1 MSYRTSSSHP
11 SDIYPAEILDW
22 SEGLITEDVEP
33 TEQQR
38 RLDAILYDDDVMHAA
53 KPALAHILADDDRW
67 QGEDRLGRLDG
78 FWQFIEQASRL
89 FEQQPAGSHLRY
101 NTDDEPLA
109 FATPAELAQDVAHAM
124 DLSLELSSL
133 LERIAP
139 TIQQAAGVPIDN
151 AVRLIAQLDAL
162 HTACIETAHHYNT
175 GPELPGG
182 DVVQWITAQLDALAS
197 LHLRGNFPALV
208 LAVCQALQSY
218 DAENAALGVVFK
230 GHPAYATTALRH

>member
-1 MSYRTSSSHP
+1 MPYCTPSPHP
-11 SDIYPAEILDW
+11 SDMYPAEILEW
-22 SEGLITEDVEP
+22 SEGLNAEDVEP

-38 RLDAILYDDDVMHAA
+38 RLDAILYDDDVMRAA
-53 KPALAHILADDDRW
+53 KPVLAHILADADRW

-101 NTDDEPLA
+101 NADDEPLVLSA
-109 FATPAELAQDVAHAM
+109 PDELAQDVAHAM

-139 TIQQAAGVPIDN
+139 TIQQAAVVPIDN

-162 HTACIETAHHYNT
+162 HEACVETAHHYRT
-175 GPELPGG
+175 GPGLPNG
-182 DVVQWITAQLDALAS
+182 DICQWITGQLEALAA
-197 LHLRGNFPALV
+197 LHLRGDFPALV

-218 DAENAALGVVFK
+218 AAENAAENIVFK
-230 GHPAYATTALRH
+230 GHPAYTATALRH